1 MLCRD
6 CRYCKS
12 RMVGLVSSRY
22 WCSLTGPDGKAMG
35 LYPWLA
41 KPHPKCPLN
50 DERVIKRLCKEHE
63 NKQKKW
69 RKRNMAT
76 QFTTGRIRFSYP
88 NVFTPHAAAAGQE
101 AKYSMCVLI
110 PKTDKATKA
119 KIDEAI
125 REVYEENK
133 STKFKGLLFE
143 EIQTPLHDGDGRK
156 PKGGAY
162 GEECKGH
169 WVLNASSKNKP
180 GVVGPERGP
189 EGKFLPQTDPT
200 KVWAGEYGR
209 VAINFYAYEVSGNKG
224 VACGLNGVCCFC
236 YGAPI
241 DGRIAAEDAF
251 NDGFEDEMDDE
262 L

>member
-1 MLCRD
+1 MNEILVIHDDTSPQYPINGRELHEQLGVETP
-6 CRYCKS
+6 YHIWFP
-12 RMVGLVSSRY
+12 RMCEYG
-22 WCSLTGPDGKAMG
+22 
-35 LYPWLA
+35 
-41 KPHPKCPLN
+41 
-50 DERVIKRLCKEHE
+50 
-63 NKQKKW
+63 
-69 RKRNMAT
+69 
-76 QFTTGRIRFSYP
+76 F
-88 NVFTPHAAAAGQE
+88 AAGCDYEEVSNKNVQNPQGGRPSKHHMLTLSM
-101 AKYSMCVLI
+101 AKEICMIQRSDVGRQIRRYLIEVENAWNSPEQIMCVLI

-125 REVYEENK
+125 REVYDENK

-180 GVVGPERGP
+180 GVVDGDRKPV
-189 EGKFLPQTDPT
+189 TDAT
-200 KVWAGEYGR
+200 KIWAGEYGR

-224 VACGLNGVCCFC
+224 VACGLNGVQCLG
-236 YGAPI
+236 YGDPI
-241 DGRIAAEDAF
+241 DGRISAEDAF

>member
-1 MLCRD
+1 
-6 CRYCKS
+6 
-12 RMVGLVSSRY
+12 
-22 WCSLTGPDGKAMG
+22 
-35 LYPWLA
+35 
-41 KPHPKCPLN
+41 
-50 DERVIKRLCKEHE
+50 
-63 NKQKKW
+63 
-69 RKRNMAT
+69 MAT
-76 QFTTGRIRFSYP
+76 QFNTGRIRFSYP
-88 NVFTPHAAAAGQE
+88 NVFTPRAASAGQD

-119 KIDEAI
+119 KIDAAI
-125 REVYEENK
+125 REVYDENK

-180 GVVGPERGP
+180 GVVDGDRRPV
-189 EGKFLPQTDPT
+189 TDPT
-200 KVWAGEYGR
+200 KIWAGEYGR
-209 VAINFYAYEVSGNKG
+209 VAVNFYAYEVSGNKG
-224 VACGLNGVCCFC
+224 VACGLNGVQCLG
-236 YGAPI
+236 YGDPI